1 MSGFNKFI
9 GVGNI
14 VRDAESRTVGE
25 HEVGRYSVAINARK
39 DKVLFLDCDHWRV
52 GGVLPYLTKGT
63 SVLVEGELEQ
73 QSWTDKEG
81 NPKSKMVLQ
90 VRNLRLMGG
99 KKNQSSQKEDA
110 ELAADF
116 SAF

>member
-9 GVGNI
+9 GVGNLT
-14 VRDAESRTVGE
+14 RDAESRMVGE
-25 HEVGRYSVAINARK
+25 TEVAKYSVAINSRK
-39 DKVLFLDCDHWRV
+39 DRVLYMDCDHWRV

-81 NPKSKMVLQ
+81 NPKSKMVLA
-90 VRNLRLMGG
+90 VRSLQLLGG
-99 KKNQSSQKEDA
+99 KKSREPEMEEDFA
-110 ELAADF
+110 SF
-116 SAF
+116 